1 MPMKPNEREYRDFTL
16 AVANDDEATEERKIV
31 RGYAS
36 VFSHPYTLYEDNEV
50 VIQEQVDETAFNDA
64 DLSDVILQYNHEG
77 RVFARTK
84 NGTLTVSPDKKG
96 LAITADLSGTSIG
109 GQLYEEIRGGYT
121 TQMSYGYTVNGAE
134 WSKRELEDGRT
145 LELRTITSIDKVY
158 DVSAVSIPANDAT
171 SISVRNLS
179 DGVIEEIKAERLKA
193 LELERRK
200 LQLRLKME
208 VFKNV

>member
-16 AVANDDEATEERKIV
+16 AVVSDEAAEQEKKIV

-36 VFSHPYTLYEDNEV
+36 VFNHPYTLYEDRDM
-50 VIQEQVDETAFNDA
+50 VIQEQVSETAFDDA
-64 DLSDVILQYNHEG
+64 DMGDVILQYNHEG

-84 NGTLTVSPDKKG
+84 NGTLTVTPDKKG
-96 LAITADLSGTSIG
+96 LAIQADLGGTTIG
-109 GQLYEEIRGGYT
+109 EQLYEEIRGGYT

-134 WSKRELEDGRT
+134 WSKRELEDGRI

>member
-16 AVANDDEATEERKIV
+16 AVVSDEAAEQEKKIV

-36 VFSHPYTLYEDNEV
+36 VFNHPYTLYEDGDM
-50 VIQEQVDETAFNDA
+50 VIQEQVSETAFNDA
-64 DLSDVILQYNHEG
+64 DMGDVILQYNHEG

-84 NGTLTVSPDKKG
+84 NGTLTVTPDKKG
-96 LAITADLSGTSIG
+96 LAVQADLGGTTIG
-109 GQLYEEIRGGYT
+109 EQLYEEIRGGYT

-134 WSKRELEDGRT
+134 WTKRELEDGRI

>member
-16 AVANDDEATEERKIV
+16 AVVSDEAAEQEKKIV

-36 VFSHPYTLYEDNEV
+36 VFNHPYTLYEDRDM
-50 VIQEQVDETAFNDA
+50 VIQEQVSETAFNDA
-64 DLSDVILQYNHEG
+64 DMGDVILQYNHEG

-84 NGTLTVSPDKKG
+84 NGTLTVTPDKKG
-96 LAITADLSGTSIG
+96 LSIQADLGGTTIG
-109 GQLYEEIRGGYT
+109 EQLYEEIRGGYT
-121 TQMSYGYTVNGAE
+121 THMSYGYTVNGAE
-134 WSKRELEDGRT
+134 WSKRELEDGRI

>member
-16 AVANDDEATEERKIV
+16 AVVSDEAAEQEKKIV

-36 VFSHPYTLYEDNEV
+36 VFNHPYTLYEDRDM
-50 VIQEQVDETAFNDA
+50 VIQEQVSEAAFNDA
-64 DLSDVILQYNHEG
+64 DMGDVILQYNHEG

-84 NGTLTVSPDKKG
+84 NGTLTVIPDKKG
-96 LAITADLSGTSIG
+96 LAVQADLGGTAIG

-134 WSKRELEDGRT
+134 WSKRELEDGRI

>member
-16 AVANDDEATEERKIV
+16 AVVSDEAAEQEKKIV

-36 VFSHPYTLYEDNEV
+36 VFNHPYTLYEDRDM
-50 VIQEQVDETAFNDA
+50 VIQEQVSETAFNDA
-64 DLSDVILQYNHEG
+64 DMDDVILQYNHEG

-84 NGTLTVSPDKKG
+84 NGTLTVTPDKKG
-96 LAITADLSGTSIG
+96 LAIQADLSGTTIG
-109 GQLYEEIRGGYT
+109 EQLYEEIRGGYT

-134 WSKRELEDGRT
+134 WSKRELEDGRI

>member
-16 AVANDDEATEERKIV
+16 AVVSDEAAEQEKKIV

-36 VFSHPYTLYEDNEV
+36 VFNHPYTLYEDRDM
-50 VIQEQVDETAFNDA
+50 VIQEQVSETAFNDA
-64 DLSDVILQYNHEG
+64 DMGDVILQYNHEG

-84 NGTLTVSPDKKG
+84 NGTLTVTPDKKG

-134 WSKRELEDGRT
+134 WSKRELEDGRI
-145 LELRTITSIDKVY
+145 LELRTITSINKVY

>member
-16 AVANDDEATEERKIV
+16 AVVSDEAAEQEKKIV

-36 VFSHPYTLYEDNEV
+36 VFNHPYTLYEDRDM
-50 VIQEQVDETAFNDA
+50 VIQEQVSETAFNDT
-64 DLSDVILQYNHEG
+64 DMGDVILQYNHEG

-84 NGTLTVSPDKKG
+84 NGTLTVTPDKKG
-96 LAITADLSGTSIG
+96 LAIQADLGGTTIG
-109 GQLYEEIRGGYT
+109 EQLYEEIRGGYT

-134 WSKRELEDGRT
+134 WSKRELEDGRI